1 MSEGIASSWH
11 YGEDNRAYEGKEE
24 QDQVS
29 SARPWKQSYDMISSI
44 TSFIGYITELTLA
57 KTMLHRNRKLE
68 ISTAPTKAKS
78 WEPAYSQALKKKS
91 IGSRSDPESQAGRQS
106 DSYGRWCLELRQE
119 GR

>member
-78 WEPAYSQALKKKS
+78 WEPAYSQALIKK
-91 IGSRSDPESQAGRQS
+91 IDRQQVRSRESGRQADNQTAMVDGVWS
-106 DSYGRWCLELRQE
+106 
-119 GR
+119 